1 MSQMD
6 APETSRYAQAGV
18 DIAAGNRAVE
28 LMRDAVRATHG
39 PEVLAGVGAFG
50 GVFDAARLKAMQS
63 PLLVASTDGV
73 GTKVMVAAQMN
84 SWSTIGQDLVNHCV
98 NDILVQ
104 GARPL
109 FFMDYLASGKLEPE
123 VIASVVRGMALA
135 CGQNGCAL
143 LGGETA
149 EMPGVYRDGELDV
162 AGTIVGVLE
171 RAGLIDGSRI
181 RAGDAILALPS
192 SGLHTNG
199 YSLARKALGGL
210 DWVQARDDLNGQG
223 IGDALLAVHRSY
235 LEPVT
240 RLLEAGV
247 DVRGLAHIT
256 GGGLMDNLPRIF
268 ADGIGAVVRR
278 GSWRE
283 PAIFKLIQTHGDVSS
298 LEMFHAFNMGLGMLV
313 IVPVAELER
322 VQGMLECF
330 LVGETVAGSGV
341 QIEGL

>member
-1 MSQMD
+1 MSETD
-6 APETSRYAQAGV
+6 APETSRYVQAGV

-73 GTKVMVAAQMN
+73 GTKVMVAARMN
-84 SWSTIGQDLVNHCV
+84 RWDTVGQDLVNHCV

-109 FFMDYLASGKLEPE
+109 FFMDYVASGKLEPE
-123 VIASVVRGMALA
+123 VVASVVSGMAVA
-135 CGQNGCAL
+135 CRQNGCAL

-171 RAGLIDGSRI
+171 RSGLIDGSRI
-181 RAGDAILALPS
+181 REGDAILALPS

-199 YSLARKALGGL
+199 YSLARRALEGL
-210 DWVQARDDLNGQG
+210 DWAIARDDLNGQSV
-223 IGDALLAVHRSY
+223 GDALLAVHCSY

-256 GGGLMDNLPRIF
+256 GGGVIDNLPRIF

-278 GSWRE
+278 GSWPE
-283 PAIFKLIQTHGDVSS
+283 PPIFKLIQMLGDVSAP
-298 LEMFHAFNMGLGMLV
+298 EMFHAFNMGLGMLV
-313 IVPVAELER
+313 VVPIAELER

-330 LVGETVAGSGV
+330 LVGEIVAGSGV
-341 QIEGL
+341 RIEGI